1 MDSKLKKITKRL
13 INILTLPILYRPWR
27 KSIRKQLECVFIT
40 HTMKISDIWWC
51 SYQHFADN
59 PEAKTILV
67 SDEKIPVYDRDT
79 GSRVLWQYLRF
90 FKKQGLNVYYMP
102 IHPFPKGKYLQSLND
117 MQINVVHQDKETW
130 LKQNGR
136 KVDYI
141 LLCRPD
147 VADKMLPLLRKY
159 THVPVWYFDHDLHY
173 IREQRD
179 FEQTGDMQTLARSNM
194 YKKLENDIISKTDV
208 FLTLSDYEKDIVSQ
222 THPHKQ
228 SIVLP
233 IYIWDSF
240 PEIKYEAEKR
250 DGIMFV
256 GSSHSP
262 NIDAINWFLSDAF
275 PEFIKHNPEAR
286 FYIVGGDI
294 PENIKRNAL
303 PNVIFTG
310 FVDDEKMNKLMLKVR
325 LNVVP
330 LRFGAGVKGK
340 IIESVYQKLP
350 VLTTPV
356 GAEGIPDT
364 PMITVSTL
372 DDFAQTLIELYANTD
387 KLTAAAQGADEFIQ
401 NNYSEEVMQKVFNKL
416 KEIK

>member
-1 MDSKLKKITKRL
+1 M
-13 INILTLPILYRPWR
+13 TLPILYRPWR
-27 KSIRKQLECVFIT
+27 KSIRKQLECVYIQ
-40 HTMKISDIWWC
+40 HTMK
-51 SYQHFADN
+51 FADIFGCTYKKF
-59 PEAKTILV
+59 ADSQQADTILV
-67 SDEKIPVYDRDT
+67 IDTQIPIYDHDT
-79 GSRVLWQYLRF
+79 GSRVLWQYLNF

-102 IHPFPKGKYLQSLND
+102 MSPFPKGKYLQSLND
-117 MQINVVHQDKETW
+117 MQVNVVYQDKEIW
-130 LKQNGR
+130 LKQNSS
-136 KVDYI
+136 KVNYV

-147 VADKMLPLLRKY
+147 IADKMLPLLKK
-159 THVPVWYFDHDLHY
+159 HISVPIWYFDHDLHY
-173 IREQRD
+173 IREHRD
-179 FEQTGDMQTLARSNM
+179 FEQTGDTQALTRSQR
-194 YKKLENDIISKTDV
+194 YEKIENDIISKTDV

-240 PEIKYEAEKR
+240 PEIKYKAEKR

-286 FYIVGGDI
+286 FYVVGGDI

-310 FVDDEKMNKLMLKVR
+310 FVSDKEMNELMNKVR

-372 DDFAQTLIELYANTD
+372 DDFAQILIELYANTD

-401 NNYSEEVMQKVFNKL
+401 NNYSKEVMQKVFNKL